1 MLSSPPHTRRISKLS
16 CVSMAQV
23 PRRNFLYLSL
33 GGATTLLFACAD
45 TSEDDGN
52 DVDPCSD
59 LSATGSLLGMLSFV
73 DQADAVVGVF
83 EGAGLDGRLALD
95 LGTLDA
101 TSLIT
106 PNADF
111 FIRTAQPDGLDPAQ
125 PWSIAIGGLV
135 ESEVD
140 LSLAALAAL
149 PQVSRVVLL
158 ECSGNGSSRA
168 FGLISAAEWSGV
180 LLSTVLEQV
189 TTLPGAT
196 AVLIAGFDEHSQPST
211 HSTPGCSWVFRFDEL
226 VAAGAMLA
234 THMNGSPLPPDH
246 GAPVRLIIPGWYG
259 CCNPKWV
266 DTIRLVDDSE
276 PATAQ
281 MIEFATRTHQ
291 TAAHELAVDYVP
303 GIMQTAAMPVR
314 IEKWMQGGEIV
325 YKIVGIMWGGTE
337 LTEAL
342 AIRFNG
348 GEPIPVE
355 VCEPPTTNDT
365 WTLWSYVWRP
375 IEIGEY
381 EITMVIEDPG
391 IPTVRLDS
399 GFYARQVVIESLTG

>member
-1 MLSSPPHTRRISKLS
+1 VAR
-16 CVSMAQV
+16 V
-23 PRRNFLYLSL
+23 PRRKFLYLCL
-33 GGATTLLFACAD
+33 GSGTTLLFGCAD
-45 TSEDDGN
+45 TISDDGN
-52 DVDPCSD
+52 DLEIDPCSD
-59 LSATGSLLGMLSFV
+59 LAATGTLLAKIPFV

-95 LGTLDA
+95 LGTLEP

-106 PNADF
+106 ANADF

-125 PWSIAIGGLV
+125 PWSIALAGLV

-158 ECSGNGSSRA
+158 ECSGNGSTRA

-189 TTLPGAT
+189 TVLPEAT
-196 AVLIAGFDEHSQPST
+196 AVLIAGFDDHSQPST

-234 THMNGSPLPPDH
+234 THMNGEPLPPDH
-246 GAPVRLIIPGWYG
+246 GAPVRLIVPGWYG

-266 DTIRLVDDSE
+266 DSIRLVDDSE
-276 PATAQ
+276 PATSQ
-281 MIEFATRTHQ
+281 MIEFAARTHQ
-291 TAAHELAVDYVP
+291 TDAHELAAEYAS

-314 IEKWMQGGEIV
+314 VEKWMQDGEVV
-325 YKIVGIMWGGTE
+325 YKIVGIMWGGSEVTD
-337 LTEAL
+337 AL
-342 AIRFNG
+342 AIRLNG
-348 GEPIPVE
+348 GEAMAVE
-355 VCEPPTTNDT
+355 ICEPATNNDT
-365 WTLWSYVWRP
+365 WTLWFYIWRP
-375 IEIGEY
+375 TEVGEY
-381 EITMVIEDPG
+381 EIRMVIEDPE

-399 GFYARQVVIESLTG
+399 GFYARQIVIDSLAAG